1 MTKYNLTFIN
11 EVDFENHILE
21 TILQYQKSIQSFDLN
36 KFLKNKIDPIKLLF
50 DSVIYNNNLEE
61 TIKQE
66 INRQKDKTN
75 NNIIGYFHQNIFKYI
90 KNCYVPEKGW
100 DVIFTHPKT
109 KIKYYIEIKNK
120 HNTMN
125 SSNAKFIHNKMQIHN
140 KENPNDV
147 FILVEVISM
156 HSFNKEWI
164 INNSKPNPNIRI
176 MSIDYF
182 YEIVTDIHDAFIQL
196 INQLQISLKNVLNK
210 FPQIKQNSK
219 DTVLEELKTIDE
231 DILKTLYKITFESY
245 NGFDYMTLNI
255 PIKNN
260 KN

>member
-50 DSVIYNNNLEE
+50 DSVIYNNKLEE

-120 HNTMN
+120 HNTRTLLMLN
-125 SSNAKFIHNKMQIHN
+125 SFIIKCKYITRKILM
-140 KENPNDV
+140 V
-147 FILVEVISM
+147 FLY
-156 HSFNKEWI
+156 W
-164 INNSKPNPNIRI
+164 
-176 MSIDYF
+176 
-182 YEIVTDIHDAFIQL
+182 
-196 INQLQISLKNVLNK
+196 LKL
-210 FPQIKQNSK
+210 FLC
-219 DTVLEELKTIDE
+219 TVL
-231 DILKTLYKITFESY
+231 
-245 NGFDYMTLNI
+245 
-255 PIKNN
+255 IKNE
-260 KN
+260 

>member
-90 KNCYVPEKGW
+90 KNCYTQK
-100 DVIFTHPKT
+100 K
-109 KIKYYIEIKNK
+109 
-120 HNTMN
+120 
-125 SSNAKFIHNKMQIHN
+125 
-140 KENPNDV
+140 
-147 FILVEVISM
+147 VEM
-156 HSFNKEWI
+156 LF
-164 INNSKPNPNIRI
+164 
-176 MSIDYF
+176 
-182 YEIVTDIHDAFIQL
+182 L
-196 INQLQISLKNVLNK
+196 L
-210 FPQIKQNSK
+210 
-219 DTVLEELKTIDE
+219 
-231 DILKTLYKITFESY
+231 ILKLK
-245 NGFDYMTLNI
+245 
-255 PIKNN
+255 
-260 KN
+260 